1 MKKIF
6 SLVLFWSPAPSG
18 AGRRNK
24 PLPYLLLLVE
34 SGLLFLPF
42 RFVLA
47 VNELKPQGFVNDF
60 ANLLS
65 SQAHITIE
73 QDLQKF
79 EKQTT
84 AEISLAIIDSLD
96 GDTIENKAVAMFK
109 EWGIGKKG
117 KDNGVLLLIA
127 RQDREAR
134 IEVGYGLEP
143 YITDGRAGEII
154 RNDIIQN
161 FRNENYD
168 EGVKEAVK
176 DIEGYII
183 EAQPETS
190 QEVVRRSIRSII
202 LQIFATQFSFLLFIF
217 FLLYIANFLARS
229 KSIWLGGVLGGFL
242 GIFFGWLYISL
253 LTGFILTPFLVG
265 FGLLLDY
272 ILSRNYQ
279 TRKRTGLPTSF
290 WITGGG
296 FRGGNG
302 GGFGGFGGGS
312 SGGGGAS
319 GRW

>member
-1 MKKIF
+1 MKKI
-6 SLVLFWSPAPSG
+6 
-18 AGRRNK
+18 
-24 PLPYLLLLVE
+24 LLIVLLV
-34 SGLLFLPF
+34 LPF
-42 RFVLA
+42 RFVVA

-65 SQAHITIE
+65 PQAHSLIE

-84 AEISLAIIDSLD
+84 VEISLAVIDSLD
-96 GDTIENKAVAMFK
+96 GDSIENKAVAMFK

-161 FRNENYD
+161 FKNENYD
-168 EGVKEAVK
+168 EGVKEALK

-183 EAQPETS
+183 QAQPETS
-190 QEVVRRSIRSII
+190 QEVARRSIRSII
-202 LQIFATQFSFLLFIF
+202 LQIFATQFSFFLFIF
-217 FLLYIANFLARS
+217 FLIYIGNFLARS
-229 KSIWLGGVLGGFL
+229 KSIWLGGALGGFL
-242 GIFFGWLYISL
+242 GIFLSWLYISL
-253 LTGFILTPFLVG
+253 FWGFILTPFLA
-265 FGLLLDY
+265 GLGLFLDY
-272 ILSRNYQ
+272 VLSSNYQ
-279 TRKRTGLPTSF
+279 TRKRMGLPTSF
-290 WITGGG
+290 WMTGGG
-296 FRGGNG
+296 FRGGDG

-319 GRW
+319 GKW